1 MYDIPYKTKV
11 IFMENPSHIISKNLK
26 KIRNENGL
34 SLDAVSKLTGVSKGM
49 LGQIERE
56 EVNPTITTILK
67 IANGLKI
74 SFTSLLSEKEA
85 DVKIVELKKVSPIY
99 DDSKKWRFYPVFN
112 FEDSRPFEISY
123 VEADPGVVM
132 SSEGH
137 IKNSEE
143 TITVYEGELTLSIDD
158 KTYTISKGNSIR
170 FKAEVPH
177 KYENRSSEMTVMH
190 MTLYYPK

>member
-1 MYDIPYKTKV
+1 
-11 IFMENPSHIISKNLK
+11 MENPSHVISKNLK

-67 IANGLKI
+67 IANGLNI

-85 DVKIVELKKVSPIY
+85 DVKTVELKKVSPIY
-99 DDSKKWRFYPVFN
+99 DDTQKWRSYPLFT
-112 FEDSRPFEISY
+112 FEDSRPFEIY
-123 VEADPGVVM
+123 HVEADSGMVM

-143 TITVYEGELTLSIDD
+143 TITVYEGELTLSIEEN
-158 KTYTISKGNSIR
+158 TYTIPKGNSIR
-170 FKAEVPH
+170 FKADVPH
-177 KYENRSSEMTVMH
+177 KYENNGSEMTKMH
-190 MTLYYPK
+190 MIIYYPK

>member
-1 MYDIPYKTKV
+1 
-11 IFMENPSHIISKNLK
+11 MENPSHIISKNLK

-74 SFTSLLSEKEA
+74 SFTSLLSEKES
-85 DVKIVELKKVSPIY
+85 DVKIIELKKVSPIY
-99 DDSKKWRFYPVFN
+99 DDTKYWRSFPMFT
-112 FEDSRPFEISY
+112 FEESRPFEIYY
-123 VEADPGVVM
+123 VEADSGM
-132 SSEGH
+132 TMTSEGH

-143 TITVYEGELTLSIDD
+143 TITVFEGEIVLSVDD
-158 KTYTISKGNSIR
+158 ESHVIKKGNSIR
-170 FKAEVPH
+170 FKADRPH
-177 KYENRSSEMTVMH
+177 KYENKGSELTKMH
-190 MTLYYPK
+190 MIIYYPK

>member
-1 MYDIPYKTKV
+1 
-11 IFMENPSHIISKNLK
+11 MENPSHVISKNLK

-85 DVKIVELKKVSPIY
+85 DVKTVELKKVRQFTTIVKNGDLIHYLLLKTADRLRYIMLKPILE
-99 DDSKKWRFYPVFN
+99 W
-112 FEDSRPFEISY
+112 
-123 VEADPGVVM
+123 
-132 SSEGH
+132 
-137 IKNSEE
+137 
-143 TITVYEGELTLSIDD
+143 
-158 KTYTISKGNSIR
+158 
-170 FKAEVPH
+170 
-177 KYENRSSEMTVMH
+177 
-190 MTLYYPK
+190 

>member
-1 MYDIPYKTKV
+1 MIYHTNVKV
-11 IFMENPSHIISKNLK
+11 VFMENPSHVISKNLK

-99 DDSKKWRFYPVFN
+99 DDSKKWRSYPLFT
-112 FEDSRPFEISY
+112 FEDSSRITSY
-123 VEADPGVVM
+123 NVCYTKLLRL
-132 SSEGH
+132 SSKVNNG
-137 IKNSEE
+137 
-143 TITVYEGELTLSIDD
+143 
-158 KTYTISKGNSIR
+158 
-170 FKAEVPH
+170 
-177 KYENRSSEMTVMH
+177 
-190 MTLYYPK
+190 